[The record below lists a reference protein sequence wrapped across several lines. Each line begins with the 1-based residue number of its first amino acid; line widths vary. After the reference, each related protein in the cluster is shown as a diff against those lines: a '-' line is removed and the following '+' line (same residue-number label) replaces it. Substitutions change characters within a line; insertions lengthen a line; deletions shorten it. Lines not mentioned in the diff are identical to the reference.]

1 MKSNSEEEQSTMPI
15 FERKPT
21 VVWYLITL
29 VLQIYENSQTH
40 NFFQMLK
47 RSEMK
52 RERKY
57 RFGFGES
64 INKWMGFKHVK
75 QLTGYKVWKKKQSLE
90 KL

>member
-1 MKSNSEEEQSTMPI
+1 MKSNSEEEQSTTMPI
-15 FERKPT
+15 LKERKST

-64 INKWMGFKHVK
+64 INKWMGF
-75 QLTGYKVWKKKQSLE
+75 
-90 KL
+90 